1 MSFNWLQ
8 NDVDF
13 SPHSDQWIAGWRIE
27 MNNIDVESP
36 RYKELQTLIEERMR
50 ELDTARR
57 QKRGEAK

>member
-13 SPHSDQWIAGWRIE
+13 SPPSDQWIAGWRIE